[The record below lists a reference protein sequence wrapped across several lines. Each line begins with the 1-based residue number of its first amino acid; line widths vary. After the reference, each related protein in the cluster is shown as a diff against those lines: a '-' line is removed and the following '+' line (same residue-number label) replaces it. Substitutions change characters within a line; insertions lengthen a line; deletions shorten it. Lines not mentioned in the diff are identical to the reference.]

1 MGKRGK
7 FIVFEGI
14 DGSGKTTQ
22 VDLLQQRLTA
32 VCKKNKCYVTREPS
46 DSPPGLIA
54 RGAIK
59 GTILLSPK
67 TLVWE
72 FIADRTEHVEKVIL
86 PHLENGIHVICDWFY
101 FSNFAYQAATVGFER
116 LLDLNREI
124 MEQIRPDMTF
134 FIDTP
139 SEECARRRALERA
152 DEELFDNNEDL
163 ESARKNYLRAF
174 EELKDIEKSAII
186 IPRENAQR
194 TFEIIWL
201 KLVKEVFEESDLL

>member
-86 PHLENGIHVICDWFY
+86 PHLENGIHVICDRFY
-101 FSNFAYQAATVGFER
+101 
-116 LLDLNREI
+116 
-124 MEQIRPDMTF
+124 
-134 FIDTP
+134 TP